1 MANLSALPIGT
12 ILAEDYR
19 IESILGQGGFGITY
33 LGIETMFGRKVAIK
47 EYYPREFAARDS
59 GRTVRPSGTQDDLD
73 HFQWGLEAFEKEA
86 KLLARFA
93 DPHIVG
99 VQRFFKANGTA
110 YFVMD
115 YCDGQPLDEI
125 IRRDGNLSLQQLQA
139 IIFPLLNSLERIHRE
154 DFLHRDIKPAN
165 IFIRADGS
173 PVLLDFGAARQEN
186 VSHSRS
192 VTSLAT
198 DGYAAIE
205 QYDARGRQGPY
216 TDIYGLAS
224 TLYRVVTDIKPM
236 PASARILNDTLEP
249 AQTQAAGK
257 YPDYLL
263 EAIDRGMS
271 VRPEGRPNTIEEWR
285 TMFEKG
291 LGNAQVRS
299 NKKTVIDKVEPAIK
313 TKNIPDIAPSVSSK
327 PKPKGP
333 IPRRSI
339 ADQSGNASPVKKNHI
354 PLIMFLVFALII
366 VVASQWSSD
375 ESAPPLVE
383 KPPGETKPVPPPP
396 KQDLS
401 QDSIILKEIEGS
413 WAEGYSQCGV
423 SSRDFIVNV
432 NKSNEFVIRVDNKS
446 FRRKIASVEKID
458 DSTYVILSNSLSNM
472 NESHEEHYRLNNG
485 SLRLVKRI
493 VSPPNPANDAV
504 KVFIGKNLNDNT
516 PTPNLVKCN

>member
-1 MANLSALPIGT
+1 MTNLSALPVGT

-47 EYYPREFAARDS
+47 EFYPREFAARDS
-59 GRTVRPSGTQDDLD
+59 GRTVRPSGTQEDLD
-73 HFQWGLEAFEKEA
+73 HFQWGLDAFEKEA
-86 KLLARFA
+86 KLLARFD

-139 IIFPLLNSLERIHRE
+139 IIFPLLNSLERIHKE

-224 TLYRVVTDIKPM
+224 TLYRVVTDIKPI

-271 VRPEGRPNTIEEWR
+271 VRPESRPNTIHEWR
-285 TMFEKG
+285 AMFEKEVST
-291 LGNAQVRS
+291 L
-299 NKKTVIDKVEPAIK
+299 KPL
-313 TKNIPDIAPSVSSK
+313 APKLPK
-327 PKPKGP
+327 PKPPKPDPEG
-333 IPRRSI
+333 SSS
-339 ADQSGNASPVKKNHI
+339 SGKKNHI
-354 PLIMFLVFALII
+354 PLIMFLVFALMI
-366 VVASQWSSD
+366 VIASQWSSD
-375 ESAPPLVE
+375 DSIPKLPERAPAAAPAAPTPTQV
-383 KPPGETKPVPPPP
+383 
-396 KQDLS
+396 LS
-401 QDSIILKEIEGS
+401 QDSMILKEIEGS
-413 WAEGYSQCGV
+413 WAEGFNQCGV

-432 NKSNEFVIRVDNKS
+432 NKSNEFVIRVDSKS
-446 FRRKIASVEKID
+446 FRRKIASAQKID
-458 DSTYVILSNSLSNM
+458 GNTYVILSNSVSNM
-472 NESHEEHYRLNNG
+472 NESYEEHYRLTNG

-493 VSPPNPANDAV
+493 VNPANDAV
-504 KVFIGKNLNDNT
+504 KVFNGKNFQDGTNT
-516 PTPNLVKCN
+516 PSLVKCN

>member
-1 MANLSALPIGT
+1 MTNLSALPVGT

-47 EYYPREFAARDS
+47 EFYPREFAARDS
-59 GRTVRPSGTQDDLD
+59 GRTVRPSGTQEDLD
-73 HFQWGLEAFEKEA
+73 HFQWGLDAFEKEA
-86 KLLARFA
+86 KLLARFD

-139 IIFPLLNSLERIHRE
+139 IIFPLLNSLERIHKE

-224 TLYRVVTDIKPM
+224 TLYRVVTDIKPI

-271 VRPEGRPNTIEEWR
+271 VRPESRPNTIHEWR
-285 TMFEKG
+285 AMFEKEVST
-291 LGNAQVRS
+291 L
-299 NKKTVIDKVEPAIK
+299 KPL
-313 TKNIPDIAPSVSSK
+313 APKLPK
-327 PKPKGP
+327 PKPPKPDPEG
-333 IPRRSI
+333 SSS
-339 ADQSGNASPVKKNHI
+339 SGKKNHI
-354 PLIMFLVFALII
+354 PLIMFLVFALMI
-366 VVASQWSSD
+366 VIASQWSSD
-375 ESAPPLVE
+375 DSIQKLPERAPAAAPAAPTPTQV
-383 KPPGETKPVPPPP
+383 
-396 KQDLS
+396 LS
-401 QDSIILKEIEGS
+401 QDSMILKEIEGS
-413 WAEGYSQCGV
+413 WAEGFNQCGV
-423 SSRDFIVNV
+423 SSRGFIVNV
-432 NKSNEFVIRVDNKS
+432 NKSNEFVIRVDSKS
-446 FRRKIASVEKID
+446 FRRKIASAQKID
-458 DSTYVILSNSLSNM
+458 GNTYVILSNSVSNM
-472 NESHEEHYRLNNG
+472 NESYEEHYRLTNG

-493 VSPPNPANDAV
+493 VNPANDAV
-504 KVFIGKNLNDNT
+504 KVFNGKNFQDGTNT
-516 PTPNLVKCN
+516 PSLVKCN

>member
-1 MANLSALPIGT
+1 MTNLSALPVGT

-47 EYYPREFAARDS
+47 EFYPREFAARDS
-59 GRTVRPSGTQDDLD
+59 GRTVRPSGTQEDLD
-73 HFQWGLEAFEKEA
+73 HFQWGLDAFEKEA
-86 KLLARFA
+86 KLLARFD

-139 IIFPLLNSLERIHRE
+139 IIFPLLNSLERIHKE

-224 TLYRVVTDIKPM
+224 TLYRVVTDTKPI

-249 AQTQAAGK
+249 AQTAAAGK

-271 VRPEGRPNTIEEWR
+271 VRPESRPNTIHEWR
-285 TMFEKG
+285 AMFEKEVS
-291 LGNAQVRS
+291 QP
-299 NKKTVIDKVEPAIK
+299 KP
-313 TKNIPDIAPSVSSK
+313 IP
-327 PKPKGP
+327 PKPKAPKP
-333 IPRRSI
+333 IPPKPDPQGGSS
-339 ADQSGNASPVKKNHI
+339 SGKKNYI

-366 VVASQWSSD
+366 VIGSQWSSD
-375 ESAPPLVE
+375 DSIPELAERAPAAAPAAPTPTQV
-383 KPPGETKPVPPPP
+383 
-396 KQDLS
+396 LS

-413 WAEGYSQCGV
+413 WAEGFNQCGV

-432 NKSNEFVIRVDNKS
+432 NKSNEFVIRVDSKS
-446 FRRKIASVEKID
+446 FRRKIASAQKID
-458 DSTYVILSNSLSNM
+458 GNTYVILSNSVSNM
-472 NESHEEHYRLNNG
+472 NESYEEHYRLTNG

-493 VSPPNPANDAV
+493 VNPANDAV
-504 KVFIGKNLNDNT
+504 KVFNGKNFQDGTNT
-516 PTPNLVKCN
+516 PSLVKCN